1 MTDEKPLVETVR
13 EGDIYRQYA
22 MSLLAVNVFFYDTNS
37 AGMKFSMNEAQK
49 QLSIQGGI
57 ANNYLLKRVGDD
69 EDDASKTAR
78 TEVNSLIT
86 RQEKF
91 ITSTIDKTVEFEA
104 TKTES
109 MNIIKEYDR
118 LLLRHGVC
126 K

>member
-22 MSLLAVNVFFYDTNS
+22 MSLLAVNTFFYDTNT

-49 QLSIQGGI
+49 QLSILGGI

-69 EDDASKTAR
+69 QDEASEKAR
-78 TEVNSLIT
+78 TEVNEIIT
-86 RQEKF
+86 RQQKF
-91 ITSTIDKTVEFEA
+91 VTSTIDKTIEFD
-104 TKTES
+104 TIKTES
-109 MNIIKEYDR
+109 MSIIKEYDR